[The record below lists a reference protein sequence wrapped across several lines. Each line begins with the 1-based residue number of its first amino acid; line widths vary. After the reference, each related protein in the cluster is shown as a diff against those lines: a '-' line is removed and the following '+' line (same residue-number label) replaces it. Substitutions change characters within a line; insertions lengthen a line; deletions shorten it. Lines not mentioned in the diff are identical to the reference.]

1 MLLELVELLVY
12 PCDSPYVFVGNS
24 RIDSAVL
31 HLRKSRHVDRMLLF
45 GQPEVLLRL
54 ARVEEV

>member
-1 MLLELVELLVY
+1 MLLELAELLVH
-12 PCDSPYVFVGNS
+12 PCDSPHMFVGNL
-24 RIDSAVL
+24 RIDPAVL